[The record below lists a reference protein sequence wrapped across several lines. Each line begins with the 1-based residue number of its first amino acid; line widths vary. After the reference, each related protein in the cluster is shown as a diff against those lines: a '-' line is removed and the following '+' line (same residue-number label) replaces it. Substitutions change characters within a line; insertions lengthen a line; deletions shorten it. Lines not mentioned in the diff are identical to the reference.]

1 MMKLLSLSSVLI
13 LTALFSLDG
22 FGQTESATGAEPEI
36 SGPSSMDLCTEV
48 MTLNAQQ
55 LGSNEAEMERFI
67 LGCPAG
73 AKYGSAAWQCALTAM
88 QRGGSYVK
96 STDECFPKG

>member
-36 SGPSSMDLCTEV
+36 SGPSTMDLCTEV

-55 LGSNEAEMERFI
+55 LESDEAETKLFMV
-67 LGCPAG
+67 GCSAG
-73 AKYGSAAWQCALTAM
+73 AKYGSAAWQCVLTAM
-88 QRGGSYVK
+88 QRGGSYLK
-96 STDECFPKG
+96 ATDECFPKG